1 MTCNCNEKPC
11 GCNKCDDEWEILQLT
26 PLQSEECDCWWC
38 SPCSSCWTKTW
49 CNCQI
54 ESTNDCLTV
63 ETTECGIVK
72 LTAKCQKPV
81 VWDHITAEVDETPDE
96 FIVHSI
102 CKDDKVKVKD
112 CGEPGYLADL
122 VTAWEWIKMSKS
134 CNNLEIS
141 IDEEILPSCEIPEI
155 TITNNSKLINAVADD
170 HHITITDKDEKYYYA
185 KVTLAESYT
194 ANLSAW
200 NEWQFL
206 WAIDW
211 PRAPVSD
218 EFWAPSFNKNL
229 KIIEYP
235 QDKTNAIKI
244 TRKGLYNVWFSWSAE
259 VNYWVH
265 AFRVQLYRITSTSM
279 KTVLE
284 SRYSW
289 PLWWEIYSDRFQNS
303 WDIKYVSNVSWW
315 WWDSVPSVQYWES
328 RIDFP
333 LISYFTETMRQ
344 EWMSQ
349 SLWAVVDRIPVS
361 AHTIVELNEW
371 DLLIVWIKLSTSV
384 KHSWIMTPANTI
396 WGQISILWLSTADW
410 DNWWEC
416 GFSFYADMIHPL

>member
-81 VWDHITAEVDETPDE
+81 VWDDITAEVDETPDK
-96 FIVHSI
+96 FIVHAL

-122 VTAWEWIKMSKS
+122 VTAWEWIKLSKS

-141 IDEEILPSCEIPEI
+141 IDEEILPSCEIPSI
-155 TITNNSKLINAVADD
+155 DIQWGSKLINLIPDW
-170 HHITITDKDEKYYYA
+170 HTIYLSDKDEKYYYA
-185 KVTLAESYT
+185 KLTLEQSVTISLWHWEDWKDMWAIKWKWIEPSDTFWSPSFKKNLVT
-194 ANLSAW
+194 ASSWWIWITRNWLYQIWFAW
-200 NEWQFL
+200 N
-206 WAIDW
+206 
-211 PRAPVSD
+211 V
-218 EFWAPSFNKNL
+218 
-229 KIIEYP
+229 
-235 QDKTNAIKI
+235 
-244 TRKGLYNVWFSWSAE
+244 E

-265 AFRVQLYRITSTSM
+265 AFRIQMRRVPKW
-279 KTVLE
+279 KTIEWWYTILE

-289 PLWWEIYSDRFQNS
+289 PLWREPYSDNWLWAWKIEFVKS
-303 WDIKYVSNVSWW
+303 VTWW
-315 WWDSVPSVQYWES
+315 WWDAKPDVTQWDFK
-328 RIDFP
+328 IDFP
-333 LISYFTETMRQ
+333 LVAYYTETQ
-344 EWMSQ
+344 QKEWMSQ
-349 SLWAVVDRIPVS
+349 SLWAVVDRIPT
-361 AHTIVELNEW
+361 AGATIIELWEW
-371 DLLIVWIKLSTSV
+371 DILYMTVKLSTSV
-384 KHSWIMTPANTI
+384 RNSWFMHAYENI
-396 WGQISILWLSTADW
+396 WWALSVLWLDTPDW
-410 DNWWEC
+410 PNWWEC